1 MHAAIQVAL
10 VGLFLFFLSN
20 PGRSPKWISKV
31 APGALQ
37 GGKSS
42 NSDPSIEEL
51 YARLYEIV
59 PERQHPD
66 LDKAK
71 ALTIQFKQEV
81 LKTESRLDYVQLL
94 NLKAKIMTYL
104 HQSTFFLPNDLD
116 KELEI
121 RAYIQR
127 ISQMLQGYLYQLF
140 GTPFDDFGYSS
151 MQDVVF

>member
-1 MHAAIQVAL
+1 MHAAIQVLL

-20 PGRSPKWISKV
+20 PGRSPKWLSDI
-31 APGALQ
+31 APRTFQRKNA
-37 GGKSS
+37 
-42 NSDPSIEEL
+42 DPSVEEL

-81 LKTESRLDYVQLL
+81 LKTESRMDYVQLL

-121 RAYIQR
+121 RAYIQQ

-151 MQDVVF
+151 MQDVVL